1 MQGTPPERDWTYE
14 VTDKIESVVGTV
26 RDRTTKPVV
35 QAATIVIYGIIVG
48 ILGLTIVVLLVLL
61 VNRILDA
68 YLPDHARGP
77 QGLGGRCHH
86 GCNLFGVRSVTHA
99 DGASERRLR
108 LSSDSRGNA
117 HHGRIV

>member
-35 QAATIVIYGIIVG
+35 QAATMVIYGIIVG
-48 ILGLTIVVLLVLL
+48 ILGLTIVVLLVVL

-68 YLPDHARGP
+68 YLPITPEARKVWVVDAITAAIFLGP
-77 QGLGGRCHH
+77 ERYSCGWR
-86 GCNLFGVRSVTHA
+86 VRKTREAVF
-99 DGASERRLR
+99 
-108 LSSDSRGNA
+108 
-117 HHGRIV
+117 